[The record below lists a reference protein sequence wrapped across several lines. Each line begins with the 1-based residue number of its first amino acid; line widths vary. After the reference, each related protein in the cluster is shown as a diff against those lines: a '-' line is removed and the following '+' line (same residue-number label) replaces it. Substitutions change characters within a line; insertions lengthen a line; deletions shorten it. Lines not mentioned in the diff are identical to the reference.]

1 MRIAWRGNAASGPR
15 LMARGNNAITTAP
28 ENPDLSEDFILA
40 ARHGAAALG
49 SMATLALLVGL
60 TMVTMGGMRFGT
72 PAGSVAT
79 IGMPLSFSRL
89 FSAPEAPSVY
99 DAEAEMSPRALLD
112 RWSPYIAE
120 ASARFGVPQSWIRA
134 VIRRESGGRTVME
147 DDLPITS
154 FAGAQGLMQLMPDT
168 YREARKAF
176 GLGRDAYNAHD
187 NVMAGAAY
195 LSWLHRRYGFPGM
208 FAAYNDGPG
217 NYEQYLHGARALP
230 QETVAYLADVTAHLK
245 GTRGRISAARTRR
258 RRA

>member
-1 MRIAWRGNAASGPR
+1 
-15 LMARGNNAITTAP
+15 
-28 ENPDLSEDFILA
+28 LSEDFILA

-49 SMATLALLVGL
+49 SMATLTLLVGL

-72 PAGSVAT
+72 PSVAT
-79 IGMPLSFSRL
+79 FSMPQSLSRL
-89 FSAPEAPSVY
+89 FTAPDAPSVY
-99 DAEAEMSPRALLD
+99 DAEAGMSPKALLD

-147 DDLPITS
+147 DDLPLTS

-176 GLGRDAYNAHD
+176 GLGHDAYNAHD

-217 NYEQYLHGARALP
+217 NYEQYLQGARALP
-230 QETVAYLADVTAHLK
+230 QETVAYLAAITAHLK
-245 GTRGRISAARTRR
+245 ETRGRRISAARTRR
-258 RRA
+258 RGA

>member
-1 MRIAWRGNAASGPR
+1 M
-15 LMARGNNAITTAP
+15 
-28 ENPDLSEDFILA
+28 SEDFILA
-40 ARHGAAALG
+40 ARHGVAALG

-72 PAGSVAT
+72 PSGSVAT
-79 IGMPLSFSRL
+79 LSMPLSLSRL
-89 FSAPEAPSVY
+89 FTMPPSVY
-99 DAEAEMSPRALLD
+99 DAEAEMSPKALLD
-112 RWSPYIAE
+112 RWSPDIAE

-134 VIRRESGGRTVME
+134 VIRRESGGRTVMA

-217 NYEQYLHGARALP
+217 NYDQYLQGARALP
-230 QETVAYLADVTAHLK
+230 QETRAYLADITAHLK
-245 GTRGRISAARTRR
+245 ETRARRFSAARTRR
-258 RRA
+258 HRA

>member
-1 MRIAWRGNAASGPR
+1 
-15 LMARGNNAITTAP
+15 MARGNNAITTAP
-28 ENPDLSEDFILA
+28 ETTDLSEDFILA

-72 PAGSVAT
+72 PAGSVT
-79 IGMPLSFSRL
+79 TLSSMPSSLSRL
-89 FSAPEAPSVY
+89 FTAPDAPSLY
-99 DAEAEMSPRALLD
+99 DVESDMSPKALLD

-120 ASARFGVPQSWIRA
+120 ASARFGVPQAWIRA

-168 YREARKAF
+168 YREARKEF
-176 GLGRDAYNAHD
+176 GLGTDAYNAHD

-217 NYEQYLHGARALP
+217 NYDQYLQGARALP
-230 QETVAYLADVTAHLK
+230 QETVAYLAAITAHLK
-245 GTRGRISAARTRR
+245 ETRARRFSAARTRR